1 MGRPSKKHQRL
12 VEELGQYVRD
22 RFELAKETKREH
34 YDVLLDCLRQVRG
47 ELLACETLDPDIDVN
62 FNITSPIVKGIVG
75 LIRDVFANS
84 IEAPFMIKATPQA
97 DSNDNMSQK
106 VMQLV
111 VAQLQQMPMM
121 TPVS

>member
-1 MGRPSKKHQRL
+1 MGKKHDRL

-22 RFELAKETKREH
+22 RFEIAKDTKREQ
-34 YDVLLDCLRQVRG
+34 YDILLDCLRQVRG

-84 IEAPFMIKATPQA
+84 IENPFVIKATPQA
-97 DSNDNMSQK
+97 DLDEAQTKNVLQA
-106 VMQLV
+106 VM
-111 VAQLQQMPMM
+111 AQLQQIGRAH
-121 TPVS
+121 V